1 MLRLERTIMVECL
14 ENGLNVNVIR
24 VGLTK
29 LVTGWF
35 YVKQTSIA
43 QFDYNLPLL
52 RSYSTPLSQF

>member
-1 MLRLERTIMVECL
+1 MVECL